1 MSAGLVG
8 IGPLRI
14 DPLNSDVQRQT
25 ARPILDVSKQYPARR
40 GTAGGAIRVH
50 WIEERRLELVATDEL
65 ARQRDE
71 DEREIAGSEASRW
84 CSSRLTTHLFACKND
99 LARSRSPSA
108 SLKMK

>member
-1 MSAGLVG
+1 M
-8 IGPLRI
+8 
-14 DPLNSDVQRQT
+14 
-25 ARPILDVSKQYPARR
+25 
-40 GTAGGAIRVH
+40 H

-84 CSSRLTTHLFACKND
+84 CSSRLTTHFFACKNN